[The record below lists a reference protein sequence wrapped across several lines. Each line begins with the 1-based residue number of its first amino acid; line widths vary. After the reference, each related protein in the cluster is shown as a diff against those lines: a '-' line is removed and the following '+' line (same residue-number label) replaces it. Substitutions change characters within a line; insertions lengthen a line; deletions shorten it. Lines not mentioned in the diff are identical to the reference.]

1 VQDELYRIGQEALT
15 NALRHAEADRIEL
28 RLSYEAAL
36 VRLVVTDDGR
46 GFDPADLAAV
56 ADGAHFGLKG
66 LRERAASIGATL
78 DVRSKTGAGTVIEA
92 VVEAQPRPASPNP
105 SSILG

>member
-1 VQDELYRIGQEALT
+1 
-15 NALRHAEADRIEL
+15 
-28 RLSYEAAL
+28 
-36 VRLVVTDDGR
+36 
-46 GFDPADLAAV
+46 
-56 ADGAHFGLKG
+56 
-66 LRERAASIGATL
+66 L